1 MKWLK
6 KLKNNQGQLDL
17 SEYHNEFAFIFF
29 IFSIVSP
36 FIGWLAVKALKLG
49 SVVDGERTGDFFT
62 NLGVYGDFLGGSTL
76 PFLTLITIAYVYKTF
91 KLQEEQLMV
100 QKKEMEATRGTLI
113 EQTKTAQLQRF
124 ENTFFIQLK
133 DMNEKEKKDT
143 YYGYVGQGRQQ
154 PLNKSIIADTD
165 TLIRKI
171 NSFIEE
177 NWDVF
182 NNESFKDTRWKLYK
196 EEMQGLFEND
206 GLIFKNVDFQKY
218 IFSILRCFQLLN
230 KYKGVMDDDEVRYY
244 LRYIIDEIGEENYRL
259 SMLYAI
265 VFAERYDDFFKAI
278 KDLKLHKFILFDDWF
293 DKRVPSALTFIYH
306 AFEVPDSVF

>member
-1 MKWLK
+1 MKIVNKNK
-6 KLKNNQGQLDL
+6 KESFDYSELGFFLILCAPL
-17 SEYHNEFAFIFF
+17 SLF
-29 IFSIVSP
+29 V
-36 FIGWLAVKALKLG
+36 GWLIVKVFKLG
-49 SVVDGERTGDFFT
+49 DNGEPTGDFFT

-76 PFLTLITIAYVYKTF
+76 PFLTLVTIVYVYKTF
-91 KLQEEQLMV
+91 KLQEEQLRT
-100 QKKEMEATRGTLI
+100 QKEEMRLTRNTLD

-165 TLIRKI
+165 TLIRKM
-171 NSFIEE
+171 NTFIVE
-177 NWDVF
+177 NWNGYNDL
-182 NNESFKDTRWKLYK
+182 SFKDKRWKLYK
-196 EEMQGLFEND
+196 ETMQSVFEND
-206 GLIFKNVDFQKY
+206 GLIFKNVDFQRY

-230 KYKGVMDDDEVRYY
+230 KYKSIMDDDEVRYY

-259 SMLYAI
+259 SMLYII
-265 VFAERYDDFFKAI
+265 VFSERYADFFKAI
-278 KDLKLHKFILFDDWF
+278 KDLKLHKFVLFDDWF
-293 DKRVPSALTFIYH
+293 DKTFPSALTFMYH